1 MPAMKP
7 ILRMPERLTLPWVL
21 LAGAA
26 LFLSMLIT
34 KDHIEQVTSAQARQ
48 QLAADRQALERALI
62 PQAQRAQAV
71 AQWLASKPLL
81 GDMTRRSEAPETQA
95 WLEEAVKTSGMHWAA
110 LLDAQGDPQTSVTD
124 EVRAALRQN
133 KAALRAHH
141 STSAPINIRQG
152 QDTVWLWLH
161 PIEATGGGLAGQVVL
176 GQTLNASWRASLNG
190 MTRSRLVFL
199 ERDRPDGAWV
209 QQGRSTPQVASSAW
223 PNKEGPSQQANIRTL
238 TLGDQKWLADI
249 APLVPNDDYNL
260 EGMALLLDPSALR
273 EPWLNLVGMVLPI
286 LVTAFSLG
294 IAWSAWQGLRLRW
307 GLMGLMRWARASLDN
322 NNVVVPAAKT
332 IRELHSLSADLE
344 ALRRHQKALEAEIR
358 QTAFLDPLTLLPN
371 REQFCTRFKALQKS
385 AGGKERFGAVILV
398 DIQRFKHINEVLGH
412 HNGDRLLR
420 LVAQR
425 LADLVTE
432 KHDVLARVGG
442 NRFVFHLPQVSANA
456 AVKRAESALAA
467 LDTPFELDDQ
477 SIDLSAQAGV
487 SLYPDHG
494 MDGHELL
501 TRAEVALYA
510 ARHQHQP
517 WLSYSATMDASD
529 PASLTLLSDL
539 KLAISRHELRLF
551 IQPKVDLSTGEVSG
565 GEALMRWKHPTRG
578 MVPPDRFIP
587 FAEQSGFVR
596 QLTMWAVEE
605 CARIWLDLQLG
616 GLDIPLSVNLSTRDL
631 IDKDLPGKLREVV
644 ERQGALPQALVLE
657 ITESATMDDPES
669 AHRTLCA
676 LHEMGFKLSI
686 DDFGTGYS
694 SLAYLKNL
702 PVDELKIDRSFV
714 MNMETD
720 LSDAKIVRSTI
731 DLAHNL
737 GLKVVAE
744 GLESPKAWKLLAG
757 LHCDQGQGYLINRP
771 IPAEHFLVWAR
782 SWRAPNVGD
791 EHLATAFA
799 DII

>member
-1 MPAMKP
+1 MSAMKP
-7 ILRMPERLTLPWVL
+7 ILRMPERLTLPWLL
-21 LAGAA
+21 LAAGA
-26 LFLSMLIT
+26 LFVSMLIT

-48 QLAADRQALERALI
+48 QLTADRQTLERALV

-71 AQWLASKPLL
+71 AQWLANKPLI
-81 GDMTRRSEAPETQA
+81 GDMAQRTEAPETQA
-95 WLEEAVKTSGMHWAA
+95 WLDEAVKTSGMHWAA
-110 LLDAQGDPQTSVTD
+110 LLDAQGDPQTSVTE
-124 EVRAALRQN
+124 EVRTALRQN

-141 STSAPINIRQG
+141 STSTAISIRQG

-161 PIEATGGGLAGQVVL
+161 PIESTVGGLAGQVVL
-176 GQTLNASWRASLNG
+176 GQTLNASWRGSLSG
-190 MTRSRLVFL
+190 LTRSQLIFL
-199 ERDRPDGAWV
+199 ERDRPDGPWV
-209 QQGRSTPQVASSAW
+209 QQGRSKPQAAASAW
-223 PNKEGPSQQANIRTL
+223 PSQEGPSQQANIRPL
-238 TLGDQKWLADI
+238 TLEGHKWLADVI
-249 APLVPNDDYNL
+249 PMVPNDAYNL
-260 EGMALLLDPSALR
+260 EGMALVMDPSALR
-273 EPWLNLVGMVLPI
+273 APWLGLVGMVLPVLI
-286 LVTAFSLG
+286 TAFSLG
-294 IAWSAWQGLRLRW
+294 IAWSAWQGLRLRR
-307 GLMGLMRWARASLDN
+307 GLVSLMRWARASMESN
-322 NNVVVPAAKT
+322 SVVVPAAKT
-332 IRELHSLSADLE
+332 ILELQGLANDLE
-344 ALRRHQKALEAEIR
+344 ALRRHQKTLEAEIR

-371 REQFCTRFKALQKS
+371 REQFCTRFKHLQKS
-385 AGGKERFGAVILV
+385 GGAKERFGAVILV

-412 HNGDRLLR
+412 QNGDRLLR

-425 LADLVTE
+425 LNDLLTD
-432 KHDVLARVGG
+432 KHEALARVGG
-442 NRFVFHLPQVSANA
+442 NRYVFHLPQVSASG
-456 AVKRAESALAA
+456 AVKRAQAALAV

-487 SLYPDHG
+487 SLYPDNG

-517 WLSYSATMDASD
+517 WLSYSPTMDASD

-539 KLAISRHELRLF
+539 KLAISRNELRLF
-551 IQPKVDLSTGEVSG
+551 IQPKVDLITGEVTG

-587 FAEQSGFVR
+587 FAEQSGFVK
-596 QLTMWAVEE
+596 QLSMWAVEE
-605 CARIWLDLQLG
+605 CARVWLTLQLG

-669 AHRTLCA
+669 AHRTLTE

-757 LHCDQGQGYLINRP
+757 LHCDQAQGYLVSRP
-771 IPAEHFLVWAR
+771 IPAEDFLIWAR
-782 SWRAPNVGD
+782 SWRAPSVSE
-791 EHLATAFA
+791 EHLTTAFA
-799 DII
+799 DIL

>member
-7 ILRMPERLTLPWVL
+7 ILRMPERLTLPWL
-21 LAGAA
+21 ILAGVA
-26 LFLSMLIT
+26 LSLSMLIT
-34 KDHIEQVTSAQARQ
+34 TDHIEQVTAAQARQ
-48 QLAADRQALERALI
+48 QLTADRQTLERALV

-71 AQWLASKPLL
+71 AQWLANKPAL
-81 GDMTRRSEAPETQA
+81 GDLAKRTEAPETQV
-95 WLEEAVKTSGMHWAA
+95 WLDESVKTSGMHWAA
-110 LLDAQGDPQTSVTD
+110 LVDTQGEPQTAVTD
-124 EVRAALRQN
+124 EVRTALRQN
-133 KAALRAHH
+133 RAALRAHH
-141 STSAPINIRQG
+141 STSAGINIRQG
-152 QDTVWLWLH
+152 HDTVWLWLH

-176 GQTLNASWRASLNG
+176 GQTLNASWRGNLSGL
-190 MTRSRLVFL
+190 TRSQLIFL
-199 ERDRPDGAWV
+199 ERDRPDGPWV
-209 QQGRSTPQVASSAW
+209 QQGRGTSQAANAW
-223 PNKEGPSQQANIRTL
+223 PGKEGPSRQANVRTL
-238 TLGDQKWLADI
+238 SLGGQKWLAD
-249 APLVPNDDYNL
+249 ALPMVPNDAYNL

-273 EPWLNLVGMVLPI
+273 EPWLDLVGLILPI
-286 LVTAFSLG
+286 LITAFSLG

-307 GLMGLMRWARASLDN
+307 GLVGLMRWARASLDSN
-322 NNVVVPAAKT
+322 SVVVPAAKT
-332 IRELHSLSADLE
+332 IRELHRLSADLE
-344 ALRRHQKALEAEIR
+344 ALRRHQKDQEAEIR

-371 REQFCTRFKALQKS
+371 REQFCTRFKQLQKS
-385 AGGKERFGAVILV
+385 AGGKERFGAVILM
-398 DIQRFKHINEVLGH
+398 DIQRFKHVNEVLGH

-425 LADLVTE
+425 LNDLLTE
-432 KHDVLARVGG
+432 KHEALARVGG
-442 NRFVFHLPQVSANA
+442 NRFVFHLPQVSAAA
-456 AVKRAESALAA
+456 AVKRAEAALAA

-477 SIDLSAQAGV
+477 TIDLSAQAGV
-487 SLYPDHG
+487 SLYPDNG
-494 MDGHELL
+494 LDGHELL

-510 ARHQHQP
+510 ARHQHQA

-539 KLAISRHELRLF
+539 KQAISQGELRLF
-551 IQPKVDLSTGEVSG
+551 IQPKVELSTGEVSG
-565 GEALMRWKHPTRG
+565 GEALMRWKHPKRG

-587 FAEQSGFVR
+587 FAEQSGFIK
-596 QLTMWAVEE
+596 QLTLWAVEE
-605 CARIWLDLQLG
+605 CAKAWLNLQLG

-631 IDKDLPGKLREVV
+631 IDKDLPAKLREVV

-669 AHRTLCA
+669 AHRTLCE

-757 LHCDQGQGYLINRP
+757 LHCDQAQGYLVSRP
-771 IPAEHFLVWAR
+771 IPAEDFLIWAR

-799 DII
+799 DIL

>member
-7 ILRMPERLTLPWVL
+7 ILRMPERLTLPWL
-21 LAGAA
+21 ILAGAA
-26 LFLSMLIT
+26 LSLSMLIT
-34 KDHIEQVTSAQARQ
+34 TDHIEQVTAAQARQ
-48 QLAADRQALERALI
+48 QLTADRQTLERALV

-71 AQWLASKPLL
+71 AQWLANKPAL
-81 GDMTRRSEAPETQA
+81 GDLAKRTEAPETQV
-95 WLEEAVKTSGMHWAA
+95 WLDEAVKTSGMHWAA
-110 LLDAQGDPQTSVTD
+110 LVDAQGEPQTAVTD
-124 EVRAALRQN
+124 EVRTALRQN
-133 KAALRAHH
+133 RAALRAHH
-141 STSAPINIRQG
+141 STSAGINIRQG
-152 QDTVWLWLH
+152 HDTVWLWLH

-176 GQTLNASWRASLNG
+176 GQTLNASWRGNLSGL
-190 MTRSRLVFL
+190 TRSQLIFL
-199 ERDRPDGAWV
+199 ERDRPDGPWV
-209 QQGRSTPQVASSAW
+209 QQGRATPQAAANAW
-223 PNKEGPSQQANIRTL
+223 PGKEGPSRQANIHPL
-238 TLGDQKWLADI
+238 TLGGQRWLADTL
-249 APLVPNDDYNL
+249 PMVLNDAYNL
-260 EGMALLLDPSALR
+260 EGMALLLDPNVMR
-273 EPWLNLVGMVLPI
+273 EPWLDLVGLILPI
-286 LVTAFSLG
+286 LITAFSLG

-307 GLMGLMRWARASLDN
+307 GLVGLMRWARASLDSN
-322 NNVVVPAAKT
+322 SVVVPAAKT
-332 IRELHSLSADLE
+332 IRELHRLSADLE
-344 ALRRHQKALEAEIR
+344 ALRRHQKDQEAEIR
-358 QTAFLDPLTLLPN
+358 HTAFLDPLTLLPN
-371 REQFCTRFKALQKS
+371 REQFCTRFKQLQKS
-385 AGGKERFGAVILV
+385 AGGKERFGAVILM

-425 LADLVTE
+425 LNDLLTE
-432 KHDVLARVGG
+432 KHEALARVGG
-442 NRFVFHLPQVSANA
+442 NRFVFHLPQVSPTA
-456 AVKRAESALAA
+456 AVKRAEAALAA
-467 LDTPFELDDQ
+467 LDAPFELDDQ
-477 SIDLSAQAGV
+477 TIDLSAQAGV
-487 SLYPDHG
+487 SLYPDNG
-494 MDGHELL
+494 LDGHDLL

-510 ARHQHQP
+510 ARHQHQA

-539 KLAISRHELRLF
+539 KQAISQGELRLF
-551 IQPKVDLSTGEVSG
+551 IQPKVDLSTGDVSG
-565 GEALMRWKHPTRG
+565 GEALMRWKHPKRG

-587 FAEQSGFVR
+587 FAEQSGFIK
-596 QLTMWAVEE
+596 QLTLWAVEE
-605 CARIWLDLQLG
+605 CAKAWLNLQLG

-631 IDKDLPGKLREVV
+631 IDKDLPAKLREVV

-669 AHRTLCA
+669 AHRTLCE

-757 LHCDQGQGYLINRP
+757 LHCDQAQGYLVSRP
-771 IPAEHFLVWAR
+771 IPAEDFLIWAR